1 MKRIS
6 FFAIAVCLNL
16 FLAADLLSAQVTVT
30 PVHAFTGPDG
40 GNPRAPLVKGSDGNL
55 YGTTSGG
62 GSGTVNP
69 RGTVFRVS
77 PDGTFASLYSFS
89 FQVTGDQPFAGVIQA
104 SDGNFYGTTR
114 GSGSYNGNL
123 FRLTPGGTFTEL
135 HAFGG
140 FFGGDDGAHPEAE
153 LVQASDGNLY
163 GVTHDNSFG
172 GGVVFRISPTGAN
185 FMKLIQLPGGANSYS
200 NLVEGSDGNLYGT
213 TFNGGAAG
221 RGSIFRI
228 SKSGSFTTIHEYTF
242 AAGDGWLPGAGLVR
256 GNDGN
261 FYGTTINGG
270 TGGQGTIFRIS
281 ENGNHTILH
290 SFTGSEGAFPQATV
304 VEGTDGNFYGT
315 TRSGGQFGGGTIY
328 RLKPSG
334 EFTTLYSFHST
345 GPVGYLPEAELV
357 QGSDGA
363 FYGTTAFG
371 TQGGAVFRLD
381 LSADMVEFSSSGY
394 TIGEGGGSAQVIV
407 TRTSTTSAATVD
419 YATSDSAGLTN
430 CNVFN
435 GIASSRCDY
444 ASSVG
449 TVSFAAGE
457 SSKSFSI
464 PIVDDSFAEGSE
476 SFTVTLSSPT
486 GSSLGS
492 QVSANVTIND
502 NDASTGSNPIAQT
515 PFFVRQHYIDFLGRE
530 PDPAGFQGWQDI
542 INNCAPGNTTC
553 DRVHVSGAF
562 FQSQE
567 FQERGYF
574 VYRFYP
580 VAFGRKP
587 DYAEFIPDL
596 ARVSGFLT
604 DAQLEA
610 ARVAFV
616 DDFMNR
622 SAFITD
628 YNSLDN
634 TQYVD
639 RLLTRA
645 DVTTHPS
652 RAAWITA
659 LGNGT
664 KSRAQVLRELAE
676 STQVYTKYYNQ
687 AFVVMQYFG
696 YLRRDPDISYLNW
709 IQELNNTNNAR
720 TMING
725 FVNSPE
731 YTFRFGP

>member
-1 MKRIS
+1 VTWIS
-6 FFAIAVCLNL
+6 I
-16 FLAADLLSAQVTVT
+16 
-30 PVHAFTGPDG
+30 
-40 GNPRAPLVKGSDGNL
+40 
-55 YGTTSGG
+55 TSGNSG
-62 GSGTVNP
+62 TNSGTVTFSVAPNVAGFARSGLIRIAEQNFIVTQLGGP
-69 RGTVFRVS
+69 NCTISPIALGQTINGSLANTDCQSSQRVN
-77 PDGTFASLYSFS
+77 TFADQYSF
-89 FQVTGDQPFAGVIQA
+89 F
-104 SDGNFYGTTR
+104 
-114 GSGSYNGNL
+114 
-123 FRLTPGGTFTEL
+123 
-135 HAFGG
+135 
-140 FFGGDDGAHPEAE
+140 
-153 LVQASDGNLY
+153 
-163 GVTHDNSFG
+163 
-172 GGVVFRISPTGAN
+172 
-185 FMKLIQLPGGANSYS
+185 
-200 NLVEGSDGNLYGT
+200 
-213 TFNGGAAG
+213 GAAG
-221 RGSIFRI
+221 EQISVSMSRTGVSTLDTYLYLIGPTGSVVTENDDIVPGSDLNSRI
-228 SKSGSFTTIHEYTF
+228 PISGFFSLPVTGAYVIEATSFDPNFVGTYSLTLTSGSPNTVQFNQATF
-242 AAGDGWLPGAGLVR
+242 SV
-256 GNDGN
+256 N
-261 FYGTTINGG
+261 
-270 TGGQGTIFRIS
+270 
-281 ENGNHTILH
+281 
-290 SFTGSEGAFPQATV
+290 EGASRIDVTV
-304 VEGTDGNFYGT
+304 SRTGVIDG
-315 TRSGGQFGGGTIY
+315 
-328 RLKPSG
+328 
-334 EFTTLYSFHST
+334 
-345 GPVGYLPEAELV
+345 
-357 QGSDGA
+357 
-363 FYGTTAFG
+363 TAF
-371 TQGGAVFRLD
+371 VR
-381 LSADMVEFSSSGY
+381 
-394 TIGEGGGSAQVIV
+394 
-407 TRTSTTSAATVD
+407 

-449 TVSFAAGE
+449 TLNFAAGE
-457 SSKSFSI
+457 ASRSFSI
-464 PIVDDSFAEGSE
+464 PIVDDSYAEGSE
-476 SFTVTLSSPT
+476 SFTVTLSSPV

-492 QVSANVTIND
+492 QVSATLSIND
-502 NDASTGSNPIAQT
+502 NDASTGANPIAQT

-530 PDPAGFQGWQDI
+530 PDPGGFQGWQDI
-542 INNCAPGNTTC
+542 INNCAPGNTSC

-574 VYRFYP
+574 IYRFYP

-596 ARVSGFLT
+596 ARVSGFLS
-604 DAQLEA
+604 DSQLEA

-676 STQVYTKYYNQ
+676 STEVYTKYFNQ

-696 YLRRDPDISYLNW
+696 YLRRDPDISYLTW
-709 IQELNNTNNAR
+709 IQELNNTGNAR
-720 TMING
+720 NMING